1 MLSESSG
8 SESSVGVSLQRGLSS
23 SSWSGDALAG
33 QYRVLGDIGQGSFGT
48 VRLARHILTET
59 EVAVKVLGKGKGELG
74 LASMATEVEIM
85 KAVEHPNVVQLFQ
98 VLETSGHVYMV
109 MEYAGGGQLQQ
120 HVPEGVGLQEEE
132 ARGLFLQVASA
143 LHYCHEKGIAHRD
156 VKAENILL
164 DGRGHAKLCDFGLGR
179 LFTPGET
186 LDTTCGTP
194 AYWAPELFLQEE
206 YDGPAVDVW
215 SLGVVLYFMLTGRLP
230 FDGTTVGALM
240 EQVLQGTYDSPGRA
254 SAAAQSLVAQMLT
267 VEAAERPTL
276 GEVLR
281 HPWLSA
287 GGRPRP
293 SGVSECAPVYPDPLT
308 VTLMLDLGYGLADTW
323 RSLMGR
329 KFDAAMATYLL
340 LRHQQ
345 SQGAGLAVPRR
356 PRPSSGTLGLP
367 EPRQRRA
374 SEPSL
379 YPQRVVTEAQQGREV
394 QRACRRAS
402 LPALALRSLQA
413 RSPAPGGAP
422 PQDLAALPPS
432 RGSGGGGSQE
442 EAQRAP
448 QGVSRGKPAGLPSE
462 QAQGRTKASSPEVT
476 KREGHRTPRGVSR
489 GKRAAVPTEPAL
501 RRMGWS
507 CRECTQTEGHR
518 APQGVSRGKRAAV
531 PTTEPALRQTGCS
544 CRECTKTEGH
554 RAPQGLSRGKRA
566 ALLTQQAQGG
576 PRASSPSSPEG
587 TRRIHSGLAPP
598 QDLSAVPPGPGSG
611 GPRSQVEGRRASQ
624 GVSRGKRAALHTE
637 QSQGGTRASS
647 RQGTKTWRLAARRI
661 LACLARVCCCCCPEA
676 PRTESTRENRVAPTS
691 TGRRA
696 HTHRGRSRKR
706 VAPESG
712 VG

>member
-8 SESSVGVSLQRGLSS
+8 SESSAGMSLQRGLSA

-59 EVAVKVLGKGKGELG
+59 EVAVKVLGKGKGEPG
-74 LASMATEVEIM
+74 PASIGSEVEIM

-98 VLETSGHVYMV
+98 VLETTDHIYVV

-132 ARGLFLQVASA
+132 AQGLFLQVASA

-179 LFTPGET
+179 LFTPGER

-194 AYWAPELFLQEE
+194 AYWAPELFLAEE

-215 SLGVVLYFMLTGRLP
+215 SLGVLLYFMLTGRLP
-230 FDGTTVGALM
+230 FPGTTVGALM

-254 SAAAQSLVAQMLT
+254 SAAARSLVAQMLT
-267 VEAAERPTL
+267 VEAAERPKL

-281 HPWLSA
+281 HRWLSA
-287 GGRPRP
+287 AGRPCP

-323 RSLMGR
+323 RSLKGR

-340 LRHQQ
+340 LRHLQ
-345 SQGAGLAVPRR
+345 SQGTVLAVPRRR
-356 PRPSSGTLGLP
+356 PRPSSSSGSLGLP
-367 EPRQRRA
+367 KPCQRRA

-379 YPQRVVTEAQQGREV
+379 YPQRMVTEAQQRCEE

-402 LPALALRSLQA
+402 LPAVALRSLQA
-413 RSPAPGGAP
+413 GSLAPGGAP

-432 RGSGGGGSQE
+432 PGSGGGGSQE
-442 EAQRAP
+442 EAQGAL
-448 QGVSRGKPAGLPSE
+448 QGVSRGKL
-462 QAQGRTKASSPEVT
+462 
-476 KREGHRTPRGVSR
+476 
-489 GKRAAVPTEPAL
+489 AAVPTEPAL
-501 RRMGWS
+501 G
-507 CRECTQTEGHR
+507 R
-518 APQGVSRGKRAAV
+518 AGR
-531 PTTEPALRQTGCS
+531 S
-544 CRECTKTEGH
+544 CRECTKMEGH
-554 RAPQGLSRGKRA
+554 RSPQGVSRSKRTA
-566 ALLTQQAQGG
+566 PLTWQAQGG
-576 PRASSPSSPEG
+576 PRLSSPSSPEG
-587 TRRIHSGLAPP
+587 TKTRRPATRRILSGLAPP

-611 GPRSQVEGRRASQ
+611 GHRSQVEGCRASQ
-624 GVSRGKRAALHTE
+624 GVSRGQRAAFPTK
-637 QSQGGTRASS
+637 QAQAGTRASS
-647 RQGTKTWRLAARRI
+647 REGTKTWRRVTRRI
-661 LACLARVCCCCCPEA
+661 LAFLARVCCCCCLEA
-676 PRTESTRENRVAPTS
+676 PRTESIRENRVAPTS
-691 TGRRA
+691 RGRRA
-696 HTHRGRSRKR
+696 HSGRSRKR